1 MHHPRP
7 DVIARGWLSDLIK
20 TCREEIRLTKRRITS
35 YEVWERVHTKVM
47 DNETITDDGEP
58 VSLPPLPSS
67 RPEISRARWRK
78 PPCRRQGSAW
88 PSGSSAR
95 STRLFA
101 SGAIPAEACACPIA
115 AATLPTL

>member
-58 VSLPPLPSS
+58 VSLPAAAEQQT
-67 RPEISRARWRK
+67 RDIARK
-78 PPCRRQGSAW
+78 M
-88 PSGSSAR
+88 
-95 STRLFA
+95 
-101 SGAIPAEACACPIA
+101 AEAAVQ
-115 AATLPTL
+115 ATGIGLAVRL